1 MLIIPVIDL
10 LDGKVVHA
18 KQGNR
23 SHYQA
28 IQSNLTSTC
37 EPLAVANALLNY
49 YPFRQL
55 YIADLNA
62 IQHIGE
68 HHLSTIKQ
76 IAQAHPELT
85 LWVDAGIRTRDDL
98 AVWNNS
104 HFNLI
109 LGSENFSSHADYL
122 DVSQQL
128 QSRFMLSLD
137 FMPQG
142 YQGPKELLENSHYWP
157 QDVILMSL
165 AHVGAHSGI
174 NMALIN
180 EFAKHSTQFNLYAA
194 GGVRNIADL
203 IELKQL
209 NIHGALVA
217 SALHQQQISPIALE
231 QIQK

>member
-28 IQSNLTSTC
+28 IQSNLTSAC
-37 EPLAVANALLNY
+37 EPLAVANALLDY

-98 AVWNNS
+98 AVWNSS

-109 LGSENFSSHADYL
+109 LGSENFSNLADYL

-128 QSRFMLSLD
+128 QPRFMLSLD

-142 YQGPKELLENSHYWP
+142 YQGPKELLENTHCWP
-157 QDVILMSL
+157 KDVILMSL
-165 AHVGAHSGI
+165 AHVGAHCGI
-174 NMALIN
+174 NLPLMN
-180 EFAKHSTQFNLYAA
+180 QFAQHSKLFNLYAA

-203 IELKQL
+203 IELEQH
-209 NIHGALVA
+209 NIHGALIA